1 MFGKARQKAKEAA
14 DLAAAKAKEV
24 DERYKV
30 SEKASAGPS
39 SPAHDAIPSLPVKLS
54 CTRGVSSMSCVSRW
68 AGGVGPCQS

>member
-30 SEKASAGPS
+30 SEKASAGTS
-39 SPAHDAIPSLPVKLS
+39 DGSFLALS
-54 CTRGVSSMSCVSRW
+54 CRSALCRP
-68 AGGVGPCQS
+68 A